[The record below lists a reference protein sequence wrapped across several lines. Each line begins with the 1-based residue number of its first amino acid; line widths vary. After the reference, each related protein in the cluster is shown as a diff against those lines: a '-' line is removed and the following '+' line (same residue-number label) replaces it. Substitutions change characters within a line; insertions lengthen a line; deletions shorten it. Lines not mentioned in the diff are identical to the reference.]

1 MNLYSLKPKT
11 DGVATFLRGRFE
23 NLLGV
28 AL

>member
-1 MNLYSLKPKT
+1 MNPYSPKLET
-11 DGVATFLRGRFE
+11 GGVATSLRGRFE